1 MPSYEFDLGVPSPSP
16 FGNGFVQ
23 DIHFRPAKNV
33 SITKVEAKLSSGNA
47 TCNVSQGLPDVDV
60 AVDTD
65 DLPEGAIHW
74 MMRSEDLGS
83 AFSDTDTVDSW
94 YAHPSSAIAQSYK
107 QTSSTNRPS
116 YYADQDGLGYQ
127 SNPNDNPC
135 VYFNGFTSM
144 LNHHSGESDIDYD
157 QSWTLVT
164 AIGKKNAGSYRGVI
178 GTESSGSIQSLYG
191 DWGRHRT
198 RQGIFS
204 GGTREYAHSTALL
217 AHDQIRV
224 MTVEYNTNGRYYIN
238 EWINGTLTYGPVNFQ
253 YGSGPWVFDMLGA
266 AQYVAGTNTYFL
278 RFSGGISEIWL
289 INGEVDT
296 TERQNIEGAIAHKYG
311 SKALLPST
319 HPHYTDDPNPS
330 APTMLSTSDVSLT
343 SSYQDIFNDTVNTLS
358 TAKGSSALYADRF
371 SVFCPKVQNPGTL
384 TIRITTS

>member
-1 MPSYEFDLGVPSPSP
+1 MPSYEFDLGVPIPSP

-65 DLPEGAIHW
+65 DLPEDGIHW
-74 MMRSEDLGS
+74 MMRAEDLGS
-83 AFSDTDTVDSW
+83 EFSDTDTIPSW

-135 VYFNGFTSM
+135 VYFNGFSSM
-144 LNHHSGESDIDYD
+144 LNQHDGESDIDYD

-164 AIGKKNAGSYRGVI
+164 AIGKKNAGSYRGII

-224 MTVEYNTNGRYYIN
+224 MTVEYNANGRYYIN
-238 EWINGTLTYGPVNFQ
+238 EWINGTQVYGPVNFQ
-253 YGSGPWVFDMLGA
+253 YGSGSWVFDMLGA
-266 AQYVAGTNTYFL
+266 AQYQVVGNTYFL

>member
-33 SITKVEAKLSSGNA
+33 SITQIEAKLSSGNA

-94 YAHPSSAIAQSYK
+94 YAHPSSGIAQSYK

-127 SNPNDNPC
+127 SSPNDNPC
-135 VYFNGFTSM
+135 VYFDGFSSY
-144 LNHHSGESDIDYD
+144 LD
-157 QSWTLVT
+157 QHGGDAEIPYTDSWTLVT
-164 AIGKKNAGSYRGVI
+164 AIGKKNSGTYRAVT
-178 GTESSGSIQSLYG
+178 GTKSTGNVQALYG
-191 DWGRHRT
+191 DWSRHYI

-204 GGTREYAHSTALL
+204 GSVKQYAHSTALL
-217 AHDQIRV
+217 DHDQIRV
-224 MTVEYNTNGRYYIN
+224 LTVEYNTNGRYYID
-238 EWINGTLTYGPVNFQ
+238 EWINGTKEYGTVNFQ
-253 YGSGPWVFDMLGA
+253 YGSGPWVFDLLGA
-266 AQYVAGTNTYFL
+266 TQYSVIGSTFFI
-278 RFSGGISEIWL
+278 RFSGGISEMWL
-289 INGEVDT
+289 IKGVVDT